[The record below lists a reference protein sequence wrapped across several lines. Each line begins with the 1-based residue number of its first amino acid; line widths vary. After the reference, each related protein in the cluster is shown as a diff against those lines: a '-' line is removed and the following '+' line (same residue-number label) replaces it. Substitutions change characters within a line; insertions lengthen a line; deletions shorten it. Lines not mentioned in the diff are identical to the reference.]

1 MKALPFLDLKSL
13 KLYLVF
19 CFSFFGLN
27 QSFGAHQ
34 IGSDFSYE
42 CTSTPGI
49 YNVTAKIYR
58 DCAGVQ
64 LCPNCPTALSSTC
77 SISLTIS
84 GTGTYQGTT
93 FGSATLSIIPTQ
105 SAYDVVAICSLSKT
119 ICSNCGTRTA
129 GTFSPGVEVYTYQG
143 TLNLNSLPAAACL
156 VRLSYNS
163 CCRNSNISAMV
174 APSFTNFFSEF
185 MLNRCITPCNSSPLT
200 SNTPVFVMCAGA
212 DQSINLSTP
221 DPDGDSLSY
230 NFAPSLNGPSQA
242 VAYVSPYS
250 PTEPF
255 PYLGPPTGPPYLF
268 PAGLYLSI
276 NTGDLKFRPVGT
288 FMANLVIETKQW
300 VKVLGVPTLAGS
312 IRRDYQFISKTCPAN
327 SPVNIKKF
335 DSLGVNLGYIGFTND
350 TVSIQEGKPFCRT
363 YVASDTALADTTDF
377 TWNTID
383 QMPGASVSKLYNP
396 ATRSTIGPR
405 QDSIKFCWTPP
416 INSKRELAYYFI
428 FTAKDRVC
436 PIPYSSTQTL
446 SIKVIGRIPDPIHI
460 SNMSYSNPKCVGDS
474 SGKLSVNISEGIPP
488 FIYKLNQGNY
498 QSTNIF
504 NKLPAGSY
512 TVYAMDSIG
521 TIDSAQFTLFDPSAL
536 QVSLSILSQT
546 PIACKYDST
555 GIATLNVTNGKAPFL
570 FYEIGK
576 SVQTSPIFSG
586 LPAGNT
592 TFIVVDSNNCRDS
605 AIATI
610 FEPSLALTATISTS
624 NASCWGNNGSY
635 TINVSGGV
643 SPYTYSTNDGL
654 SFDSISSNNSASIGN
669 YKFQIKD
676 SNNCI
681 FKYQTDITTPSQ
693 LNLSTVVSSVKCKGD
708 STGSILINASGGI
721 LPYKYA
727 IHNGSYDSS
736 SFFSKLIA
744 GTYSVSLL
752 DSNNCLATENNILIT
767 EPTSS
772 LQASIVSQDA
782 TCLGATNGW
791 AKVLVQG
798 GTLPYKIGWSTTPIR
813 YGDSIGLLPAGKVYV
828 LVIDTNFCYAGDS
841 TIIGYKPV
849 YNSEVICAI
858 NTDTASGLHALIWNK
873 TQDMGIAQYRIYGS
887 LTSGSGFTLL
897 DSVLFTGNSVYEDSE
912 ATRLNKIYYYQLSA
926 VDSCGNESNASGT
939 QSNLFVTGQT
949 IAGVNQLNWLLP
961 MGTMGIQNI
970 LIWRSNNG
978 AAFTQIANLPA
989 SSTTFSDS
997 ILPAG
1002 EYTYFLELNQN
1013 PACNFSG
1020 TSQAKFTSNSV
1031 LLSIN
1036 TGIKELAIPK
1046 FYTIYPNPS
1055 SGKLFIIANTNQF
1068 GIEAVEIFNAQGAK
1082 VFAQNYSNSQ
1092 TIEINMSELAA
1103 GIYHVKVLTKDNG
1116 SQSTKVV
1123 LTK

>member
-1 MKALPFLDLKSL
+1 MKALPFLVIKSL
-13 KLYLVF
+13 KLFLVICLF
-19 CFSFFGLN
+19 FFGLN
-27 QSFGAHQ
+27 QSFGTNQ
-34 IGSDFSYE
+34 IGTDFSYE
-42 CTSTPGI
+42 CTPTPGV
-49 YNVTAKIYR
+49 YKVTAKIYR
-58 DCAGVQ
+58 DCAEIE
-64 LCPNCPTALSSTC
+64 LCSNCPTALSSTC
-77 SISLTIS
+77 SLSVDIS
-84 GTGTYQGTT
+84 GTGTYQGTS
-93 FGSATLSIIPTQ
+93 FGSATLTVIPSQ
-105 SAYDVVAICSLSKT
+105 SAYDVVSICSLSKT

-129 GTFSPGVEVYTYQG
+129 GTFSPGVEVYTFQG
-143 TLNLNSLPAAACL
+143 NINLNSLPSAACM
-156 VRLSYNS
+156 VRISYNT
-163 CCRNSNISAMV
+163 CCRNNINLLSN
-174 APSFTNFFSEF
+174 SFPPYTNFFSEF
-185 MLNRCITPCNSSPLT
+185 MLNRCITPCNSSPQT
-200 SNTPVFVMCAGA
+200 ANTPVFIMCAGV
-212 DQSINLSTP
+212 DQSYNLSMP
-221 DPDGDSLSY
+221 DPDGDSLTY
-230 NFAPSLNGPSQA
+230 NFASPLDGPSQA
-242 VAYVSPYS
+242 IAFIPPYS
-250 PTEPF
+250 PTMPF
-255 PYLGPPTGPPYLF
+255 PYVGIPATQPYL
-268 PAGLYLSI
+268 SNI
-276 NTGDLKFRPVGT
+276 TGDLFFRPVGT

-300 VKVLGVPTLAGS
+300 VKVSGVPTLAGS

-327 SPVNIKKF
+327 SPVYIKKF
-335 DSLGVNLGYIGFTND
+335 DSSGVNLGYVGFTND
-350 TVSIQEGKPFCRT
+350 TVSIQEGRPFCRT
-363 YVASDTALADTTDF
+363 YVASDTAIADTTDF

-383 QMPGASVSKLYNP
+383 HMPGATVSKPYNP

-436 PIPYSSTQTL
+436 PIPFSSTRTL

-460 SNMSYSNPKCVGDS
+460 SNISYTYPKCVGDS
-474 SGKLSVNISEGIPP
+474 NGVLTVNISEGIPP
-488 FIYKLNQGNY
+488 FVYKLNQGNY
-498 QSTNIF
+498 QSNYIF
-504 NKLPAGSY
+504 NNLPAGSY
-512 TVYAMDSIG
+512 TVYAMDSTG
-521 TIDSAQFTLFDPSAL
+521 TIDSAQFTLFDPSAQ

-555 GIATLNVTNGKAPFL
+555 GTATLSVTNGKAPFL

-576 SVQTSPIFSG
+576 SVQTSTIFTG
-586 LPAGNT
+586 LSAGNIT
-592 TFIVVDSNNCRDS
+592 LIVVDSNNCRDT

-635 TINVSGGV
+635 TINAFGGV

-681 FKYQTDITTPSQ
+681 FKYQADITTPSQ
-693 LNLSTVVSSVKCKGD
+693 LNLSTLVSSVKCKGD

-727 IHNGSYDSS
+727 INNGSYDSS

-744 GTYSVSLL
+744 GPYSVSLL

-772 LQASIVSQDA
+772 LRASIVSQDA

-798 GTLPYKIGWSTTPIR
+798 GTLPYTIAWSTRPIQ
-813 YGDSIGLLPAGKVYV
+813 YGDSVGLLPAGKVYV

-849 YNSEVICAI
+849 YNNEVICAI
-858 NTDTASGLHALIWNK
+858 NTDTASGLHTIIWNK

-897 DSVLFTGNSVYEDSE
+897 DSVPFTANSVYEDSE
-912 ATRLNKIYYYQLSA
+912 ATHLNKIYYYQLHA

-939 QSNLFVTGQT
+939 QSNLFVIGQT
-949 IAGVNQLNWLLP
+949 IAGVNQLNWVLP

-970 LIWRSNNG
+970 LIWRSING

-1020 TSQAKFTSNSV
+1020 SSQAKFTSNSV
-1031 LLSIN
+1031 LLSMN
-1036 TGIKELAIPK
+1036 TGIKELAIPT

-1055 SGKLFIIANTNQF
+1055 SGKLFIIATTNQF
-1068 GIEAVEIFNAQGAK
+1068 GIEAVEIYNAQGTK
-1082 VFAQNYSNSQ
+1082 VFSQNYSNSQ
-1092 TIEINMSELAA
+1092 NIEIDMSELAV
-1103 GIYHVKVLTKDNG
+1103 GIYHVKVQAKNNL
-1116 SQSTKVV
+1116 SQSSKVV